1 MTETTGLSL
10 KTKREIAQ
18 ELLTELFGSTSRIL
32 VADAVAAGKAH
43 GIAYITMYRAGRQ
56 MGVKS
61 VHTGRAA
68 GIWEVTR

>member
-1 MTETTGLSL
+1 METLP

-18 ELLTELFGSTSRIL
+18 ELLTELFRDTSRIL

-43 GIAYITMYRAGRQ
+43 GIAYITMYRAARALGIT
-56 MGVKS
+56 S

-68 GIWEVTR
+68 GIWELVRP